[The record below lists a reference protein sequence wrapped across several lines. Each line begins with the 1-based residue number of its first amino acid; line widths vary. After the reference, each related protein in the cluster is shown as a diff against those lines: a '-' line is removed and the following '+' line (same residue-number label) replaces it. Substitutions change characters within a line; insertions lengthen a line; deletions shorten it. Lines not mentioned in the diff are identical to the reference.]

1 MPQKRRKVDTSILT
15 CARKRL
21 ECTGNGG
28 SSTAA
33 CIHLLPDAT
42 TEFAAG
48 SSSGGSLASVAYDA
62 HVLEEATVG
71 WFQEDADFGLV

>member
-15 CARKRL
+15 CAPKKL

-28 SSTAA
+28 SSITTG
-33 CIHLLPDAT
+33 ISLLPDAT
-42 TEFAAG
+42 TDFAAG

-62 HVLEEATVG
+62 HVLEEAAVG
-71 WFQEDADFGLV
+71 